1 MAAVFLDQTVGDQVL
16 DGLTDPAGER
26 TAREVDMEQS
36 SLEEDLLRALR
47 SAPEPTLDELADAV
61 GLPRTN
67 YDDTTCRRRRV
78 KKIRLIEMLRVH
90 P

>member
-1 MAAVFLDQTVGDQVL
+1 
-16 DGLTDPAGER
+16 
-26 TAREVDMEQS
+26 VDMEQS